1 MGVMEVIPAIDIRGG
16 RCVRLLQGDFSQE
29 RVYAHDPV
37 SVALRFQE
45 EGAPRLHVVDLDGA
59 RLGRPVNVD
68 AVRAVLEAVR
78 VPVQVGGGLRD
89 MESIAYYLGLGADR
103 CVLGTAALEDEAL
116 LQRALQAF
124 PGRIAVALDVREGRP
139 LARGWLAEHG
149 VPASQALA
157 RFLSLGVRHIIYT
170 DVSVDG
176 TLSHPR
182 LEEVRQALAAV
193 RAQGEGVTFIYSGGV
208 ASMDDLLALAR
219 LGVDG
224 AIVGRALYE
233 GAIRLPMALQALA
246 DA

>member
-1 MGVMEVIPAIDIRGG
+1 MEVIPAIDIRCGQ
-16 RCVRLLQGDFSQE
+16 CVRLVQGDYARE
-29 RVYAHDPV
+29 RVYWPDPV
-37 SVALRFQE
+37 AVARRFQE

-59 RLGRPVNVD
+59 REGRPVNV
-68 AVRAVLEAVR
+68 EAVAAIIAAVE

-89 MESIAYYLGLGADR
+89 MEAMARYLGLGADR
-103 CVLGTAALEDEAL
+103 CVLGTVALEDEAL
-116 LQRALQAF
+116 LCRALRAF

-139 LARGWLAEHG
+139 LARGWLAGHDLP
-149 VPASQALA
+149 PAQALA

-176 TLSHPR
+176 TLSRPR

-193 RAQGEGVTFIYSGGV
+193 RAQGEGVTFIYSGGI
-208 ASMDDLLALAR
+208 ASIDDLLALAR

-233 GAIRLPMALQALA
+233 GAIHLPTALQALA
-246 DA
+246 GA